1 MSKIS
6 QQQVKHWHEEK
17 EILAVRM
24 EISSDHTTVGSEAR
38 KHCYLW
44 WKIWLALTGGKQAVL
59 VLSCKNR
66 PLLPQNG
73 RWCMLCTRISECGGL
88 PEVNRLDK
96 KHKVRKKKQQSEA
109 HFMFEHVCCL
119 KSAAR
124 GWCEVKSVHSGASTI
139 SWRMLCEG
147 APQVNT
153 TRSKRKQSLYFPC
166 RGKFTVYCK
175 FRWSLSKTEQ
185 ITLDLRQPLRR

>member
-1 MSKIS
+1 MSNIS

-59 VLSCKNR
+59 VLSCKNH
-66 PLLPQNG
+66 PLLPQNE

-88 PEVNRLDK
+88 PQVNRLDK
-96 KHKVRKKKQQSEA
+96 KHKVRRKKKTVWGA
-109 HFMFEHVCCL
+109 FHVWTCL
-119 KSAAR
+119 
-124 GWCEVKSVHSGASTI
+124 
-139 SWRMLCEG
+139 
-147 APQVNT
+147 
-153 TRSKRKQSLYFPC
+153 
-166 RGKFTVYCK
+166 
-175 FRWSLSKTEQ
+175 LSKKCSPRAMRGQKCPLGCINHLLE
-185 ITLDLRQPLRR
+185 DALRRGSTGKHHEEQKEAKPLFSLQREVYRLL